1 MSETEGRNNA
11 ESEAQDRENNALTEG
26 KNEEAEDEGF
36 HEVSTAD
43 EEDHIG
49 KEKSAGSK
57 KNPTSRVKEAKS
69 YASSR
74 SSTHTFNKKTQQ
86 MVAELQRLKIQMS
99 EFHQS
104 VQRPPVNTEFQED
117 MGTNQQ
123 HLELPRGC
131 LENGQLSKP
140 SSAVKASRQAL
151 SCDTMEQKCSYV
163 TRESRQHQ
171 TSSFTN
177 AQFSAIQPRTV
188 QDWHRMNLVELKK
201 LPPSPRYHIK
211 KAIVSYLGTTPGS
224 SRALAPLT
232 KALSAGTNQDEGA
245 EAESQSP
252 SGKGKQR
259 RSQIL
264 GELYRVKKEMI
275 GNSNIVTKPEVKPY
289 TPDVFNDLS
298 PYYNKFIVDYMINDQ
313 VDYVPRPGWGTRA
326 TSLRVVDPDV
336 SWRMDHFPGPMYD
349 SVVPRGPE
357 IFLEKMAVKEAQ
369 DFLQFQKKDIE
380 RHKESKAQSRMKED
394 HRKTVDD
401 WNRMNLAELKALPL
415 QSRFHVKKTIV
426 SYLGTSTGSNKALK
440 PLLNELS
447 TDQGMAQS
455 GKS

>member
-104 VQRPPVNTEFQED
+104 VQRPPVKPFSPDIFNSLSPYYNQYLVNCTIQELLQEH
-117 MGTNQQ
+117 GI
-123 HLELPRGC
+123 PRGYGHKPTA
-131 LENGQLSKP
+131 LGVVDPEVAWRMDNFPNPVQQSRLPGRLFHATQWSRNAVTSHENRGSTRLPPLPMP
-140 SSAVKASRQAL
+140 SFPRFNQSHYQPNKMTYDELTDFRQDLGHTYKRKAERQAKV
-151 SCDTMEQKCSYV
+151 DYE
-163 TRESRQHQ
+163 
-171 TSSFTN
+171 
-177 AQFSAIQPRTV
+177 RTV

-232 KALSAGTNQDEGA
+232 KALSAGTPEPI
-245 EAESQSP
+245 SQP
-252 SGKGKQR
+252 
-259 RSQIL
+259 
-264 GELYRVKKEMI
+264 
-275 GNSNIVTKPEVKPY
+275 
-289 TPDVFNDLS
+289 
-298 PYYNKFIVDYMINDQ
+298 
-313 VDYVPRPGWGTRA
+313 
-326 TSLRVVDPDV
+326 
-336 SWRMDHFPGPMYD
+336 
-349 SVVPRGPE
+349 
-357 IFLEKMAVKEAQ
+357 
-369 DFLQFQKKDIE
+369 
-380 RHKESKAQSRMKED
+380 
-394 HRKTVDD
+394 
-401 WNRMNLAELKALPL
+401 
-415 QSRFHVKKTIV
+415 
-426 SYLGTSTGSNKALK
+426 
-440 PLLNELS
+440 
-447 TDQGMAQS
+447 
-455 GKS
+455 